1 MKIRITEM
9 QTGDLVQVA
18 ELERQIFSQP
28 WSEQGFASSLRSPD
42 TLYLSVWLDGR
53 LAGYC
58 GFLQSFDEAD
68 ITNVAVGEE
77 FRGQGIGYRMLSALM
92 ERGRERGVKRYTL
105 EVRTGNE
112 AALCLY
118 RKLGFE
124 CVGIRRGFYEKP
136 KEDAAIMWTVPDSDI
151 TAE

>member
-1 MKIRITEM
+1 MKIRIIEM
-9 QTGDLVQVA
+9 QPEDLAQVA

-28 WSEQGFASSLRSPD
+28 WSEQGFASSLKSPD
-42 TLYLSVWLDGR
+42 TLYLSVWIDDR

-68 ITNVAVGEE
+68 ITNVAVGGE
-77 FRGQGIGYRMLSALM
+77 FRGQGIGYQMLSELM
-92 ERGRERGVKRYTL
+92 ERGRKRGIERYTL

-112 AALCLY
+112 AALHLY

-136 KEDAAIMWTVPDSDI
+136 KEDAAIMWTVRDSDQ
-151 TAE
+151 